1 MKWTEMCF
9 VVPVQSRRF
18 LLKYARCLLCDLVP
32 FPPVPP
38 CQTVIR
44 RSNCQTRWFAA
55 YYMAFISR
63 SIRFSPVTCSNHFTH
78 FGLDLFDFFWLEW
91 CVTTIAW
98 NKTRCC
104 DFSQCCKLPEYFFFG
119 IPNPSWAEPIQ
130 QPILGWNW
138 NLGRPSKNSGWNSGK
153 PTLQFIY
160 QQKPSFTQV
169 IPW

>member
-1 MKWTEMCF
+1 MLDVYCAIWF
-9 VVPVQSRRF
+9 PSHQS
-18 LLKYARCLLCDLVP
+18 LLVRLL
-32 FPPVPP
+32 FEG
-38 CQTVIR
+38 QTVKLDGLQLTI
-44 RSNCQTRWFAA
+44 
-55 YYMAFISR
+55 YMAFISR

-104 DFSQCCKLPEYFFFG
+104 DFSECCKLPEYFFFG